1 MNPTAIR
8 AIAAMVAP
16 VVLITAA
23 AVISTGI
30 LAIFASVND
39 RMRVMT
45 AERLAA
51 LTGPDGMFRS
61 IAQLPEASR
70 ERLRQI
76 DEQLPMLLHRH
87 HLLRAAVLSIYI
99 GVAALVASVIMLA
112 VAVPANSEATA
123 YSSLALVLAG
133 TVAILAGCLFAAAS
147 IMMSKDAIDYE
158 VKRSLSLGSPPG
170 AGDAG

>member
-1 MNPTAIR
+1 MNLTAIR
-8 AIAAMVAP
+8 AIGAMVAP

-23 AVISTGI
+23 AVLSTGI
-30 LAIFASVND
+30 LAIFGSVND

-51 LTGPDGMFRS
+51 LTGPDGMLRTV
-61 IAQLPEASR
+61 AQQPEAVR

-87 HLLRAAVLSIYI
+87 HLLRTAVMSIYI
-99 GVAALVASVIMLA
+99 GVAALVASVIALA
-112 VAVPANSEATA
+112 VAVPAHSEATA

-133 TVAILAGCLFAAAS
+133 TVAILSGCLFAAAS
-147 IMMSKDAIDYE
+147 IVLSKDAIDYE
-158 VKRSLSLGSPPG
+158 VKRSLSLGS
-170 AGDAG
+170 